1 MVKRMKAS
9 DFRTKRY
16 LLGYV
21 TPCAEKVYTDSFNT
35 KRELH
40 DYQNSDFYK
49 WFMRQCANLIPFV
62 EYHKRRG
69 FFASDFD
76 YIKARKY
83 QILALKRSDHFG
95 ESYAKQLKITV
106 KHKAYFGEAIECN
119 SLDEM
124 RSIPA

>member
-1 MVKRMKAS
+1 MKAS

-16 LLGYV
+16 LMGFV
-21 TPCAEKVYTDSFNT
+21 VSNGEKVYSDAFRT
-35 KRELH
+35 KRELIE
-40 DYQNSDFYK
+40 YQSSDFHQWCLSHFK
-49 WFMRQCANLIPFV
+49 NLSYFV

-69 FFASDFD
+69 FVASYFD
-76 YIKARKY
+76 YISARKY

-95 ESYAKQLKITV
+95 ESYAKPLKITV
-106 KHKAYFGEAIECN
+106 KHKAYFGEAIAEN

>member
-1 MVKRMKAS
+1 MKAS

-16 LLGYV
+16 FLGYV
-21 TPCAEKVYTDSFNT
+21 THCGEKVYTDAFST

-49 WFMRQCANLIPFV
+49 WYLNHFKNLTPFV
-62 EYHKRRG
+62 EYRKRRG
-69 FFASDFD
+69 FIASEFDF
-76 YIKARKY
+76 ITARKY
-83 QILALKRSDHFG
+83 QILALKRADHFDD
-95 ESYAKQLKITV
+95 SHSKQLKCTV
-106 KHKAYFGEAIECN
+106 KHKAYFREAIDCN